1 MIRTMQEFV
10 RIFKAARRVSTPL
23 VAVRTADP
31 ASMIQTIQETLKFQ
45 DKERSNP
52 LLGRD
57 ARPAGRER
65 CGETGCK

>member
-31 ASMIQTIQETLKFQ
+31 ANTIQAIQEALNSKAENTAILY
-45 DKERSNP
+45 
-52 LLGRD
+52 
-57 ARPAGRER
+57 
-65 CGETGCK
+65 